1 MPLEIL
7 QGNLLDAST
16 DAIILQIDGV
26 KRNMEGNIA
35 RSFARKWPDAWE
47 EIEDEIPY
55 PLSLGRICTIELSNE
70 CGFRFVIVASTLHHQ
85 DTLSE
90 GAKKSVV
97 RTALQN
103 ALQAAA
109 KHNIGSI
116 GSAIMTGGWRL
127 SQESALMA
135 MSEGYEGA
143 LRLGLTITLSIYIL
157 DAADFQRLNDFF
169 RSLGWK

>member
-7 QGNLLDAST
+7 HGNLLDAST

-26 KRNMEGNIA
+26 KRGTEGNIA
-35 RSFARKWPDAWE
+35 RSFAQKWPDAWE

-55 PLSLGRICTIELSNE
+55 PLPLGRICTVEPASE

-90 GAKKSVV
+90 SAKKSVV
-97 RTALQN
+97 RSVVQD

-116 GSAIMTGGWRL
+116 GSGIMTGGWRL
-127 SQESALMA
+127 SQESAFMA
-135 MSEGYEGA
+135 MSEGYDAA
-143 LRLGLTITLSIYIL
+143 LRPGQNISLNIYVL
-157 DAADFQRLNDFF
+157 DAADFQKLNDFA
-169 RSLGWK
+169 RSLGWR